1 MTELREKAESVWKK
15 GLCRG
20 RCRTVRTPQS
30 FCSFFSPP
38 PLMASSSWSS
48 SLSSTSI
55 QPPVLLL
62 LWFPW
67 LPMFK
72 TMNKENEQRNR
83 NSHYE
88 WHVPPSHL
96 CLAFL
101 HWHVDTSVK
110 QFKLSENKSVL
121 TQRTRPDP
129 ENFTL
134 TSGGLKVQNFLNF
147 GGNVFKMVRKT
158 SAISKKRD
166 WIFQKNTYTHETEG
180 WNTSINKIRWCKT
193 INNNS
198 SQLRG
203 K

>member
-20 RCRTVRTPQS
+20 DCRTVRTPQS

-38 PLMASSSWSS
+38 PLMTSSSSWSS

-67 LPMFK
+67 LHMFK

-83 NSHYE
+83 NSQYE

-96 CLAFL
+96 CLASL
-101 HWHVDTSVK
+101 HWHVDTSDK
-110 QFKLSENKSVL
+110 QLKLSENKHVWTPL
-121 TQRTRPDP
+121 THPDP
-129 ENFTL
+129 ENREL
-134 TSGGLKVQNFLNF
+134 
-147 GGNVFKMVRKT
+147 
-158 SAISKKRD
+158 SKYPEF
-166 WIFQKNTYTHETEG
+166 WGE
-180 WNTSINKIRWCKT
+180 CV
-193 INNNS
+193 
-198 SQLRG
+198 
-203 K
+203 